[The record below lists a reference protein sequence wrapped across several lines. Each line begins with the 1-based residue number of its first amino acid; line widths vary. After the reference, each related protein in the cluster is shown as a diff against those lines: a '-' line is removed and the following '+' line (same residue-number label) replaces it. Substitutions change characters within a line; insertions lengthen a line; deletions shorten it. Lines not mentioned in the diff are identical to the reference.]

1 MGQDFLDRQYSHLL
15 IETTHTDTRQVQLF
29 ETLRVTGR
37 DPPNETNHP
46 TFAPANEEEDVVLD
60 EQRLPFALA
69 QRSLDLSPRETAAY
83 RRGYIDNSSVA
94 VGFKHLLLI
103 PLRSHWRRPEKIQNI
118 NKSYIMSRKSCP
130 ICMLYLLHEKRH
142 NFLDI
147 KCI

>member
-60 EQRLPFALA
+60 KNHLERQLHT
-69 QRSLDLSPRETAAY
+69 D
-83 RRGYIDNSSVA
+83 A
-94 VGFKHLLLI
+94 VI
-103 PLRSHWRRPEKIQNI
+103 
-118 NKSYIMSRKSCP
+118 
-130 ICMLYLLHEKRH
+130 
-142 NFLDI
+142 
-147 KCI
+147 